1 MIWTVELD
9 AVCEHQLH
17 VRDELVHGLVSR
29 VVWIRVRFHGIRK
42 IEFLFNCREIHRV
55 SHNFRIMGNVHG
67 YNVDGKQERSCVFR
81 FFQVPQG

>member
-17 VRDELVHGLVSR
+17 VRDELVHGLVLR

-42 IEFLFNCREIHRV
+42 IEFLFDR
-55 SHNFRIMGNVHG
+55 
-67 YNVDGKQERSCVFR
+67 
-81 FFQVPQG
+81 